1 MKSMKVEDRFTK
13 YIVSIARILFGI
25 TFIFSGFVKAVDP
38 LGFTYKIQDYLILFQ
53 FTQLIPLAL
62 TFALALIVLEF
73 AIGAFLLL
81 GIYRKWTSRFALF
94 FMLVMT
100 PLTLYI
106 ALANPVEDC
115 GCFGDALIISNWA
128 TFYKNLVLLV
138 FAIILVVYSK
148 HIRPVFSNKTKPYV
162 FFYVILFF
170 LAFSFYNIIYL
181 PILDFRPYS
190 IGSNIS
196 EKMGAGM
203 TQGDV
208 YENVYVYEKDGIK
221 QSFTEDNFP
230 WEDSTWTFV
239 ELKSEL
245 ISEGEKPEIQ
255 DFAIIAYHKD
265 KDGIFVKRDNITK
278 EFLSEK
284 FSLLVVSLSLNGA
297 NEKKWTQIQSIAD
310 YAADNSIDMRIVTS
324 SDEDA
329 IKQLYETMND
339 SNLKFASMDE
349 LTLKTIIRS
358 NPGLILLKEGVVQAK
373 WSKNN
378 LPNAAQMNKIIS
390 QSQIKE
396 EGLTNNN
403 SSSKLLITCLLFLFS
418 LIGIKRYDRKVS

>member
-38 LGFTYKIQDYLILFQ
+38 LGFTYKIQDYLILVQ

-73 AIGAFLLL
+73 AIGASLLL

-170 LAFSFYNIIYL
+170 F
-181 PILDFRPYS
+181 
-190 IGSNIS
+190 
-196 EKMGAGM
+196 
-203 TQGDV
+203 
-208 YENVYVYEKDGIK
+208 
-221 QSFTEDNFP
+221 
-230 WEDSTWTFV
+230 
-239 ELKSEL
+239 
-245 ISEGEKPEIQ
+245 
-255 DFAIIAYHKD
+255 
-265 KDGIFVKRDNITK
+265 
-278 EFLSEK
+278 
-284 FSLLVVSLSLNGA
+284 
-297 NEKKWTQIQSIAD
+297 
-310 YAADNSIDMRIVTS
+310 
-324 SDEDA
+324 
-329 IKQLYETMND
+329 
-339 SNLKFASMDE
+339 
-349 LTLKTIIRS
+349 
-358 NPGLILLKEGVVQAK
+358 
-373 WSKNN
+373 
-378 LPNAAQMNKIIS
+378 
-390 QSQIKE
+390 
-396 EGLTNNN
+396 
-403 SSSKLLITCLLFLFS
+403 
-418 LIGIKRYDRKVS
+418 